1 MCNGLPAAP
10 IVSWPE
16 SDKMRRAGRYRLA
29 GGKIV
34 VVLSLL
40 LIVEGCAALPV
51 KDGGDAS
58 LFSRLAARS
67 WTAAEPP
74 RTFESD
80 NLYEEIDGEAELF
93 LPYGFRELTV
103 GFLRPAGND
112 KTEVRLE
119 LFRLATPRDAFG
131 IFSQQRFPDQ
141 EVADVGA
148 AKAIVSDTSLDFFQG
163 SRFVRIRAASRNA
176 GRSDLES
183 LGREVSAFLPGTD
196 DPPPETE
203 ALRIPGLVDGT
214 LVFHRRAILGYE
226 VLAPGYEA
234 KVSVTGTSATLV
246 LITPED
252 AGPAQQFRE
261 RLSRFLPGFAS
272 IEKDLARADLP
283 SGTFWL
289 MSRNGF
295 HFGVAGKI
303 TGAQAGRILSKVSQR
318 LPSDP

>member
-1 MCNGLPAAP
+1 
-10 IVSWPE
+10 
-16 SDKMRRAGRYRLA
+16 MRRTGRYRLA
-29 GGKIV
+29 SGKILIG
-34 VVLSLL
+34 LSLL
-40 LIVEGCAALPV
+40 FLVAGCAALTV
-51 KDGGDAS
+51 KDGEDAS

-67 WTAAEPP
+67 WIATEPP
-74 RTFESD
+74 RTFGPN

-93 LPYGFRELTV
+93 LPYGFRELTI

-112 KTEVRLE
+112 KAEVRLE
-119 LFRLATPRDAFG
+119 IFLQATPRDAFG
-131 IFSQQRFPDQ
+131 VFSQQRFPDQ

-163 SRFVRIRAASRNA
+163 PRFVRIRAASRNA
-176 GRSDLES
+176 GRSDLER
-183 LGREVSAFLPGTD
+183 LGQEVSALLPGTG

-203 ALRIPGLVDGT
+203 ALRVPGLVDGS

-234 KVSVTGTSATLV
+234 RYAVPGTSATLV
-246 LITPED
+246 LITSED
-252 AGPAQQFRE
+252 AGPAIQFRE
-261 RLSRFLPGFAS
+261 RLSRSLPGFAP
-272 IEKDLARADLP
+272 IEKDLIRADLP
-283 SGTFWL
+283 SGTLWL

-303 TGAQAGRILSKVSQR
+303 TRAQAGGILSKVSQR